1 MNDYQPV
8 HSESRDRLLYW
19 VAALAIM
26 GGLTALYQSAIG
38 PERMQLAEDADGRAM
53 VVLERRRS
61 GHYLA
66 DGAINGQPVRFLVD
80 TGATDVAVS
89 DRFARSIGLEF
100 GPQRTVMTAAGP
112 VRGWLTRLDSVQVGA
127 LALRDVR
134 ATIAPGLGDQVLLGM
149 SFLKHFSIVQEG
161 DNLVIASPGA
171 TGS

>member
-1 MNDYQPV
+1 MDNNQPG
-8 HSESRDRLLYW
+8 HTDSRTRLLYW

-26 GGLTALYQSAIG
+26 GGLTALYQSAIR
-38 PERMQLAEDADGRAM
+38 PERMRLAEDADGRAM

-100 GPQRTVMTAAGP
+100 GPEMTVMTAAGP
-112 VRGWLTRLDSVQVGA
+112 VRGWLTRLDSVQLGA
-127 LALRDVR
+127 LGLTDVR

-161 DNLVIASPGA
+161 ETLVIASPGA
-171 TGS
+171 NRS